1 MAVNIH
7 ITIIELN
14 ALHTKRQ
21 NLFQEL
27 DAVIHLLMEAKH
39 WGLRKS
45 RDATSLNSRFKS
57 LDTLKVKIISVT
69 CRRVIRTNHK
79 KASKI
84 WRHENIQL
92 GGCQSSRLFP
102 RQIRANTISFT
113 VFPEIVPSIGNSFI
127 NTMKTINHTRSSIS
141 DDIRNILCSSANM
154 RRAIPLI
161 LRLLL
166 NYVNLSTN
174 LASHF
179 FDLVIGKILTSRL
192 SLSKHFAHNLGNL
205 LLLGKIGVF
214 HNRRNA
220 SSRLLLLISKHLILY
235 LGNLF
240 LIVQLHFSKLFLI
253 LKSGV
258 NHTSRG
264 SISTST
270 LPSIK
275 LRKCSSKII
284 TSILSFISGRLATK
298 SNQIKQLIRNGRS
311 ASLQRT
317 FKKSFTSF
325 SHSTRNKTRDGL
337 IRVRNIRALNG
348 RFNTSITHAYS
359 IVIGSKHITLN
370 ATGGG
375 FLTASKQFRHGAT
388 SKSRS
393 NTASNSTKHKS
404 PHLSGWRQIISL
416 IT

>member
-1 MAVNIH
+1 
-7 ITIIELN
+7 
-14 ALHTKRQ
+14 
-21 NLFQEL
+21 
-27 DAVIHLLMEAKH
+27 
-39 WGLRKS
+39 
-45 RDATSLNSRFKS
+45 
-57 LDTLKVKIISVT
+57 
-69 CRRVIRTNHK
+69 
-79 KASKI
+79 
-84 WRHENIQL
+84 
-92 GGCQSSRLFP
+92 
-102 RQIRANTISFT
+102 
-113 VFPEIVPSIGNSFI
+113 
-127 NTMKTINHTRSSIS
+127 MKNINHT
-141 DDIRNILCSSANM
+141 
-154 RRAIPLI
+154 
-161 LRLLL
+161 
-166 NYVNLSTN
+166 TN

-192 SLSKHFAHNLGNL
+192 SLSKHLAHNLGNL

-220 SSRLLLLISKHLILY
+220 SSRL
-235 LGNLF
+235 F
-240 LIVQLHFSKLFLI
+240 LIVQLHLSKLFLI

-284 TSILSFISGRLATK
+284 TSILSFISGRHATK

-317 FKKSFTSF
+317 VKKSFTSF
-325 SHSTRNKTRDGL
+325 SHSTRNKTRDGV

-359 IVIGSKHITLN
+359 IVIGSKHIALN

-393 NTASNSTKHKS
+393 NTASNSTNHKS
-404 PHLSGWRQIISL
+404 PHLSGWRQIIAL
-416 IT
+416 ISGFSETNPRNLV